1 MEPRREGRQGPTV
14 ATGDGVTVGSQQ
26 EAAVGEQDGALDGA
40 HPDGGTPARAGAGPD
55 DGAPVLRADRTDR
68 ADRADP
74 AGPASAAT
82 RRSRAAVVSAAAAL
96 VAGGSLLALPV
107 PYVVEGPGPVVNTLG
122 RSGGEPLI
130 TISGARTYPDRGSL
144 DLTTVSIAGG
154 PGSSV
159 DLPSVVRG
167 WLDPRREAVPYD
179 LLFAPG
185 TTADQE
191 QARDSADM
199 TASQDSATVAALTEL
214 GYDVPTTITV
224 ASVSPGAPAASVLRA
239 GDVIT
244 GVDGSPVSTL
254 TALRAALDDGAPG
267 RTVTVDVRR
276 GGKDEQ
282 LPTAT
287 VAAPPGGP
295 ARVQLGVG
303 VDVEVDRGSLPV
315 RVSIAV
321 DRIGGPSAGMMFA
334 LGIVD
339 RLTPGALNGGKD
351 VAGTGTIDTTGA
363 VGPIG
368 GIAQK
373 MAGASAAGAVAFIAP
388 RANCP
393 DVVGHVPAGLRVVPV
408 EDLAQ
413 ARAAVEAVGRGE
425 TASLDRCPG
434 T

>member
-14 ATGDGVTVGSQQ
+14 ATGDGATVGSQQ
-26 EAAVGEQDGALDGA
+26 EAAVREQDGELGGA
-40 HPDGGTPARAGAGPD
+40 HPDGGAPAPSGAGADG
-55 DGAPVLRADRTDR
+55 GAPVLPPDR
-68 ADRADP
+68 ADL
-74 AGPASAAT
+74 AGPALAAT
-82 RRSRAAVVSAAAAL
+82 RRSRAAAVSAAAAL
-96 VAGGSLLALPV
+96 VVGGSLLALPV

-144 DLTTVSIAGG
+144 DLTTVSISGG

-159 DLPSVVRG
+159 DLVSVVRG
-167 WLDPRREAVPYD
+167 WLDPRREAVLYD

-224 ASVSPGAPAASVLRA
+224 ASVSPGAPAASVLRV
-239 GDVIT
+239 GDVLT

-267 RTVTVDVRR
+267 RTVTVGVRR
-276 GGKDEQ
+276 GGEAEE
-282 LPTAT
+282 LSTAT

-303 VDVEVDRGSLPV
+303 VDVEVDPRALPV
-315 RVSIAV
+315 DVRIAV

-373 MAGASAAGAVAFIAP
+373 MAGASAAGASAFIAP

-408 EDLAQ
+408 EDLSQ

-425 TASLDRCPG
+425 TTSLDRCPG
-434 T
+434 A